1 MNIWTSIHPPAI
13 KKEFE
18 SRFNRLRTTPYKH
31 LKELPEYSSDTIKI
45 DNRDITFT
53 TYRNITEEDGLEI
66 VLKISMPAGKLL
78 FTKVG
83 YVTADGFSVTANG
96 KTESLPKEVLYDY
109 A

>member
-1 MNIWTSIHPPAI
+1 MNIWASIHSPAI

-18 SRFNRLRTTPYKH
+18 SRFNRLRMTPYEQ
-31 LKELPEYSSDTIKI
+31 LKELPEYSSDTIKM

-53 TYRNITEEDGLEI
+53 TYRKITEEDDLEI

-83 YVTADGFSVTANG
+83 HITADGFRINANG
-96 KTESLPKEVLYDY
+96 KTQPLPKEVLYGY